1 MMILTIL
8 SISHPRP
15 RARPSPPIFILA
27 QQLLFA
33 NAAQQ
38 NKPTQRNISFALEL
52 LHDVLSHTI
61 ESREPSH
68 NPHPRR
74 KQSNVHHPS
83 TAVVCFAAAD
93 WSRPRPNQ
101 PRHLFLCP
109 TADAP
114 CADALCVGSG
124 ILQAAPREA
133 QEQACFC
140 GEAPIRRC
148 TRAWGRRQAHR
159 QERGRR
165 RGVRNQ
171 MLDQNNLAL

>member
-1 MMILTIL
+1 MMILTIS
-8 SISHPRP
+8 SISHPVHERDLPLSFSSWHSSFFLPMP
-15 RARPSPPIFILA
+15 RSRTE
-27 QQLLFA
+27 
-33 NAAQQ
+33 
-38 NKPTQRNISFALEL
+38 PTQRNISSALEL

-68 NPHPRR
+68 NPHPWRE
-74 KQSNVHHPS
+74 QSNVHHPS

-159 QERGRR
+159 QEGGRR

-171 MLDQNNLAL
+171 VLDQNNLAL